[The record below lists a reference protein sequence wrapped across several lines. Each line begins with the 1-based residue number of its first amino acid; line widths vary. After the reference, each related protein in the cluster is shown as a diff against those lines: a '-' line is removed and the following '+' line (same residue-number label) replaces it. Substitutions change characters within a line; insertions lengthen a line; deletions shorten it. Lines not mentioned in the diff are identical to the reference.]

1 MKKRIL
7 ETVVLATIMGVS
19 IIGCA
24 SETDE
29 PKEATESVGT
39 EETGEEKLLRVG
51 MECAYAPFNWT
62 QESEELANGGVAQPI
77 YGSDDYA
84 YGYDVMMAEKI
95 AEELGYDGVEIHRS
109 EWDALGMGLEV
120 GDFDMIIAGMS
131 VNPDREKVYDFSDTY
146 YIRDTVITVKKDSE
160 YASFTKLSDFAD
172 TGATV
177 TTQLGTAWVDLIPQI
192 SGVETVANYATTAE
206 CFLAVSNAAADITV
220 IDLPTTQ
227 SALLT
232 NDDLVMLTL
241 DADGGF
247 DDTTTNVSIAVAK
260 GDAELVEQLNG
271 ALEGLEWGKEKM
283 DAMMEEAILL
293 QPANN

>member
-1 MKKRIL
+1 MKKKL
-7 ETVVLATIMGVS
+7 LALIAMAAIAATS
-19 IIGCA
+19 LSACT
-24 SETDE
+24 SEPSGNSD
-29 PKEATESVGT
+29 
-39 EETGEEKLLRVG
+39 EKLLRVG

-62 QESEELANGGVAQPI
+62 QEDATLSNGGTAQPI
-77 YGSDDYA
+77 YGTDDYA

-109 EWDALGMGLEV
+109 EWDSLGMGLDV

-131 VNPDREKVYDFSDTY
+131 VNPDREKVYDFTNTY
-146 YIRDTVITVKKDSE
+146 YIRDTVITTQKDSE
-160 YASFTKLSDFAD
+160 YASFTKLSDFEG

-177 TTQLGTAWVDLIPQI
+177 TTQLGTAWVNLIPQI
-192 SGVETVANYATTAE
+192 PGVETVANYATTAE

-232 NDDLVMLTL
+232 NDDLVMITL

-247 DDTTTNVSIAVAK
+247 DDTTTNVSIAVKK
-260 GDAELVEQLNG
+260 GDTELVEELNK
-271 ALEGLEWGKEKM
+271 ALENLEWDKEKM
-283 DAMMEEAILL
+283 DEMMEEAILL
-293 QPANN
+293 QPANK